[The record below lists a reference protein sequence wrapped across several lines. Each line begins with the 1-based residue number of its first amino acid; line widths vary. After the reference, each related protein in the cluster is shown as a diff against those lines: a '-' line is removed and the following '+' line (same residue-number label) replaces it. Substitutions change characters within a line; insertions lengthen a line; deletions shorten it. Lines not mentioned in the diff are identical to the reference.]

1 MDEIPFSFLRKLVP
15 ETRVIKSL
23 KPASQRK
30 LYGTAFTVRVTDES
44 YKAQLSAIDSAKPGD
59 IIVVV
64 AESTKVPVW
73 DSLLSKVAEKK
84 KLAGVVIDGSAE
96 KDDSFPIYARE
107 FIDFDPFREHT
118 IDAKQKSS
126 LPDFSPIEI
135 DNCKIERGDILVG
148 EGNEVLV
155 ISRWEADDL
164 VGRYRRMNKVVK
176 KGSSKIKAL
185 DKKDIELLISL
196 SKDSRRKLEA
206 LGKVL
211 HLSPGAVAYRM
222 KKLEKK
228 GIIKGYTAELDYSSL
243 GFIDPSF
250 VVVWCSPEEIEG
262 IAEKIIAIK
271 KVAEVYMVDMDE
283 LLVKILPRDRAELL
297 SIVEGINRMDRVI
310 RASVLPSIKVFKEKP
325 EINDLLG

>member
-1 MDEIPFSFLRKLVP
+1 MDEIPFSFLRKLVS
-15 ETRVIKSL
+15 ETRIIKSL

-30 LYGTAFTVRVTDES
+30 LYGTAFTVRVKEES

-59 IIVVV
+59 VIVVV
-64 AESTKVPVW
+64 AESTRVPAW
-73 DSLLSKVAEKK
+73 GSLLSKVAEKK
-84 KLAGVVIDGSAE
+84 KLAGVVIDGAAE

-118 IDAKQKSS
+118 IDAKQKRSP
-126 LPDFSPIEI
+126 PDFSTVEI
-135 DNCKIERGDILVG
+135 DNCRIEPEDLLVG
-148 EGNEVLV
+148 EGNELLV
-155 ISRWEADDL
+155 VSRWEAGEL
-164 VGRYRRMNKVVK
+164 VGRYRRMNKAK

-206 LGKVL
+206 LGKTL

-250 VVVWCSPEEIEG
+250 VVVWCSPEEIES
-262 IAEKIIAIK
+262 IAEKISAIK
-271 KVAEVYMVDMDE
+271 RVAEVYMVDMDE

-310 RASVLPSIKVFKEKP
+310 RASVLPSMKVFKEKGSLG
-325 EINDLLG
+325 DLLG